1 MTKSLQYALYKGMS
15 GKWGSIQFN
24 LQPPHFYKGKEKDY
38 TGSQALKD
46 GKLVE
51 GWDQR
56 EGCIFLDAASTK
68 APNVYDWENKV
79 VLALSVNDMGK
90 LLFTLATGEPC
101 NIMHDPGAK
110 SENQGQVKK
119 FLNVTSPQGL
129 KSGVMFQ
136 VTQSQGD
143 TKKSHSI
150 PVSADEVMVLR
161 SLLTAAISRSLGW

>member
-1 MTKSLQYALYKGMS
+1 MKALQYSLYKGTG
-15 GKWGSIQFN
+15 GKWGALQFN
-24 LQPPHFYKGKEKDY
+24 FSGPHFYHGKEKDF
-38 TGSQALKD
+38 TGAQALKD
-46 GKLVE
+46 GKLQE

-56 EGCIFLDAASTK
+56 EGAIFLEVTSTK

-79 VLALSVNDMGK
+79 VMALSVNDIGK